1 MSATTGTPMY
11 NLNVLNIVD
20 TQNTAN
26 SASGINVSDA
36 VDQITQ
42 MVNFANKQINADIIS
57 AFTPGGSI
65 NVISPLNINDGTG
78 ITVLSNTNT
87 GTNYDLFIY
96 GNVYAS
102 NYQSLCPLKFT
113 VGHEN
118 PLQVMQLTEE
128 GHVGIMTL
136 DPKANL
142 DCAGTAIFR
151 GVTAFNDAVS
161 FSDCVSFSDSVSF
174 DGPVSFSSHVSFSN
188 PVSFKGPVTFEG
200 DVIIKGRLIVED

>member
-11 NLNVLNIVD
+11 NPNVLNIVD
-20 TQNTAN
+20 NQNTAN
-26 SASGINVSDA
+26 SATGINISDA
-36 VDQITQ
+36 VDQLTQ
-42 MVNFANKQINADIIS
+42 MINFTNKQVNADIIS

-65 NVISPLNINDGTG
+65 NVISPLNIADGAG
-78 ITVLSNTNT
+78 VTVLSNSG
-87 GTNYDLFIY
+87 GTNYDLFVY

-118 PLQVMQLTEE
+118 PMQVMQLTEE

-136 DPKANL
+136 DPKATL

-151 GVTAFNDAVS
+151 GVTEFKDAVTFDGPVGFGS
-161 FSDCVSFSDSVSF
+161 PVGFDGSVSFSDSVSF
-174 DGPVSFSSHVSFSN
+174 
-188 PVSFKGPVTFEG
+188 KGPVIFEG
-200 DVIIKGRLIVED
+200 DVIIKGRLRVEGGIN

>member
-11 NLNVLNIVD
+11 NPNVLNIVD
-20 TQNTAN
+20 NQNTAN
-26 SASGINVSDA
+26 SATGINISDA
-36 VDQITQ
+36 VDQLTQ
-42 MVNFANKQINADIIS
+42 MINFTNKQVNADIIS

-65 NVISPLNINDGTG
+65 NVISPLNIADGSG
-78 ITVLSNTNT
+78 ITVLSNSG
-87 GTNYDLFIY
+87 GTNYDLFVY

-118 PLQVMQLTEE
+118 PMQVMQLTEE

-136 DPKANL
+136 DPKATL

-151 GVTAFNDAVS
+151 GVTEFKDAVTFDSPVS
-161 FSDCVSFSDSVSF
+161 FSD
-174 DGPVSFSSHVSFSN
+174 
-188 PVSFKGPVTFEG
+188 PVSFKGPVIFEG
-200 DVIIKGRLIVED
+200 DVIIKGRLRVEGGIN

>member
-11 NLNVLNIVD
+11 NPNVLNIVD
-20 TQNTAN
+20 NQNTVN
-26 SASGINVSDA
+26 SATGINITDA
-36 VDQITQ
+36 VDQLSQ
-42 MVNFANKQINADIIS
+42 MVNFANKQVNADILS
-57 AFTPGGSI
+57 AFTPSGAI
-65 NVISPLNINDGTG
+65 NVISPLNISDGTG
-78 ITVLSNTNT
+78 LTVLSNT
-87 GTNYDLFIY
+87 GGANYDLFVY

-118 PLQVMQLTEE
+118 PMQVMQLTEE

-136 DPKANL
+136 DPKATL

-161 FSDCVSFSDSVSF
+161 FSDS
-174 DGPVSFSSHVSFSN
+174 VSFSN
-188 PVSFKGPVTFEG
+188 SVTFEGPVSFKGPVTFEG
-200 DVIIKGRLIVED
+200 DVIIKGHLKVEGND

>member
-11 NLNVLNIVD
+11 NPNVLNIVD
-20 TQNTAN
+20 NQNTAN
-26 SASGINVSDA
+26 SATGINVVGA
-36 VDQITQ
+36 VDQLSQ

-57 AFTPGGSI
+57 AFTPNGAI
-65 NVISPLNINDGTG
+65 NVISPLNINDGLG
-78 ITVLSNTNT
+78 VTVLSNTNT
-87 GTNYDLFIY
+87 GTNYELFVY
-96 GNVYAS
+96 GTVHAS

-118 PLQVMQLTEE
+118 PMQVMQLTEE

-151 GVTAFNDAVS
+151 GTTEFTEAVS
-161 FSDCVSFSDSVSF
+161 FSNFVTFQ
-174 DGPVSFSSHVSFSN
+174 GPVT
-188 PVSFKGPVTFEG
+188 FKGPVTFEG
-200 DVIIKGRLIVED
+200 DVIIKGRLKVEGGID